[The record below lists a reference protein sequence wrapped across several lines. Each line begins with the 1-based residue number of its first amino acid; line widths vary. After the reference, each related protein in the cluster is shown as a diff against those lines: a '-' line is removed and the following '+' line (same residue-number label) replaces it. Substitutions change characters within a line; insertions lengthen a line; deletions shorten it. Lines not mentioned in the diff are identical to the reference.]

1 MNKSAIKVVKRDGR
15 LEPFDLEKVH
25 RVLEWSTE
33 GITGVS
39 ISEIEIRSNIQLYDG
54 IKASEIHDLL
64 IKSASELISE
74 QTPNYQFV
82 AARLVNYKIRKEVY
96 GQYEPLHLAHCIVEN
111 VAEGVYDGA
120 IMQKYTREEVDQL
133 NDIVKHDRDDK
144 FTYVAMEQFRSKYLV
159 QDRST
164 KRIYDANKTVFF
176 LRIDLFRRYI
186 G

>member
-111 VAEGVYDGA
+111 VA
-120 IMQKYTREEVDQL
+120 L
-133 NDIVKHDRDDK
+133 
-144 FTYVAMEQFRSKYLV
+144 F
-159 QDRST
+159 
-164 KRIYDANKTVFF
+164 
-176 LRIDLFRRYI
+176 RIDLLKEFMRHLKLRI
-186 G
+186 L